1 MNKRLLWV
9 IMAWAL
15 TLAACSSRQ
24 SPPDSAQPLPVA
36 TIVAANSP
44 TASPPTAADTA
55 TARPTAADT
64 ATARPTAA
72 DTATAR
78 PTAANTATARPTAT
92 ATATPTAIPTA
103 APTATPAPPAVAD
116 LSIALE
122 PLAAELSQPVLAVH
136 AGDGSGRIFVLERA
150 GRIVALAGD
159 GSELGT
165 FLDLRDRV
173 GSDATEQ
180 GLLGLAFDP
189 AFAANGRLFVH
200 YTDKDGNTVLARFTA
215 NAERSAADPF
225 SQATLL
231 TARQPA
237 DNHNGG
243 MIAFGPDG
251 YLYFGLGDGGGA
263 NDRYENG
270 QDLGTILGALL
281 RLDVSGDSAVVP
293 ANNPFVSREGAR
305 PEIWAYGLRNPWRFS
320 FDRLTGDL
328 WIADVGQGDWEEVNV
343 QPASSL
349 GGENYGWPIMEGKR
363 CFQSDSCRQEG
374 LTLPVAEYSHD
385 LGCSISG
392 GYVYRGAAQPA
403 LQGVYFYGDYC
414 TGRIWGLAPGAG
426 NAWQAAELL
435 HSDAQISSFGETE
448 AGELLVVD
456 YAGKL
461 FRLVSRGD

>member
-9 IMAWAL
+9 IVASAVA
-15 TLAACSSRQ
+15 LAACSSNRSQ
-24 SPPDSAQPLPVA
+24 PDSAQPLPVA
-36 TIVAANSP
+36 TIVAVSSP
-44 TASPPTAADTA
+44 TAAPTAVDTA
-55 TARPTAADT
+55 TASPTVAAT
-64 ATARPTAA
+64 ATASPTAV
-72 DTATAR
+72 
-78 PTAANTATARPTAT
+78 AT
-92 ATATPTAIPTA
+92 ATATPTAVDTATATPTATPTA
-103 APTATPAPPAVAD
+103 APTATLAPPAVAD

-136 AGDGSGRIFVLERA
+136 AGDGSGRIFVLEQA
-150 GRIVALAGD
+150 GRIVALAAD
-159 GSELGT
+159 GGEQGT
-165 FLDLRDRV
+165 FLDIRARV
-173 GSDATEQ
+173 GSNASEQ

-200 YTDKDGNTVLARFTA
+200 YTDQEGDTVLARFMA
-215 NAERSAADPF
+215 NAERSAADPA
-225 SQATLL
+225 SETVLL
-231 TARQPA
+231 TTRQPA

-263 NDRYENG
+263 NDRYGHG
-270 QDLGTILGALL
+270 QNLGTILGTLL
-281 RLDVSGDSAVVP
+281 RIDVSGDSAVVP
-293 ANNPFVSREGAR
+293 ADNPFVSREAAR

-328 WIADVGQGDWEEVNV
+328 WIADVGQNQWEEINV
-343 QPASSL
+343 QPAASP
-349 GGENYGWPIMEGKR
+349 GGENYGWPIMEGTR
-363 CFQSDSCRQEG
+363 CFEANSCDQTG
-374 LTLPVAEYSHD
+374 LTLPVAEYNHS
-385 LGCSISG
+385 LGCSVTG

-403 LQGVYFYGDYC
+403 LQGAYFYGDYC

-426 NAWQAAELL
+426 NTWQAAELL

-456 YAGKL
+456 YGGKL